1 MGYIE
6 FDVPTA
12 KDKSN
17 WHKAIKIHL
26 EKDVQY
32 VKKRY
37 VVTMTVTKQW
47 AFFTNKTT
55 SSLRQALIWEN
66 INQYSNYKAIII

>member
-1 MGYIE
+1 MINQTDRKEKLRTQKEKRFERNEFSLGYIE
-6 FDVPTA
+6 LDVPTA

-17 WHKAIKIHL
+17 RHKAIKIHL

-37 VVTMTVTKQW
+37 VVTMTVTK
-47 AFFTNKTT
+47 
-55 SSLRQALIWEN
+55 
-66 INQYSNYKAIII
+66 